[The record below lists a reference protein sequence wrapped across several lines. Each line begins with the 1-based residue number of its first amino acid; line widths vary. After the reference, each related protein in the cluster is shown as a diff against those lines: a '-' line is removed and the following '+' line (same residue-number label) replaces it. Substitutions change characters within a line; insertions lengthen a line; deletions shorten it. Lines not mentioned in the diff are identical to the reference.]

1 MLCFFEPTVS
11 HNESSAKKVTKSENE
26 SVNLH
31 GPCGASC
38 DKDIFLSTN
47 YSTMK
52 SISGNSYDV
61 LQIVHVW
68 AVTCVAAV
76 WLPVEEGRKFHF
88 GLCFK
93 ALRTK

>member
-31 GPCGASC
+31 GPCGASY
-38 DKDIFLSTN
+38 DKDFFLSTN

-88 GLCFK
+88 GLYFK